1 MVAYLEAR
9 GRELGFVRSV
19 DFEKVVQVDR
29 LERRTQLVESVRGA
43 AQDLEVEIQLGA
55 RGQRD
60 RQRDSIALSSARYL
74 VARS

>member
-1 MVAYLEAR
+1 MCFI
-9 GRELGFVRSV
+9 GWF

-60 RQRDSIALSSARYL
+60 RQRDWIALSSARYL